1 MSQFGAALLLASLAP
16 LVAGGAAAATAAAEM
31 ACRNFQSHCK
41 LPRFDRLPH
50 TTSFRVNDHTF
61 EALGDGDANSGL
73 LSSSM
78 SVPGGLTG
86 KEEWLA
92 VMAVVGYPTYSEYT
106 YGTSDLFKPSTLRGG
121 YTYQRHYTLS
131 NGLTYDTTHQTHYN
145 AEEHRLYGNFTT
157 VNFPES
163 ELGAG
168 WQVRDFVETFIPNG
182 PGVIKSVIVVE
193 WQDRADTT
201 KKLHAVIDSIYHLM
215 HEQELATIHWRHVA
229 FQTERNGSVYTQ
241 SEKLTVTN
249 TFDFGAVQNMMNTR
263 AVR

>member
-1 MSQFGAALLLASLAP
+1 MG
-16 LVAGGAAAATAAAEM
+16 
-31 ACRNFQSHCK
+31 
-41 LPRFDRLPH
+41 
-50 TTSFRVNDHTF
+50 
-61 EALGDGDANSGL
+61 
-73 LSSSM
+73 
-78 SVPGGLTG
+78 
-86 KEEWLA
+86 
-92 VMAVVGYPTYSEYT
+92 
-106 YGTSDLFKPSTLRGG
+106 
-121 YTYQRHYTLS
+121 TYQRHYTLS

-182 PGVIKSVIVVE
+182 P
-193 WQDRADTT
+193 
-201 KKLHAVIDSIYHLM
+201 AVIDSIYHLM